1 MKIGILTLPLHT
13 NYGGILQAYALQTV
27 LERMG
32 HEVKV
37 IDVDRTA
44 RLKWYKAPFTISKR
58 ILNKMNGCDVPVL
71 MERELNRRKMEA
83 EQYTKMFV
91 STHIKELHVKSLDD
105 LKEADFDA
113 IVVGSDQ
120 IWRPKYINKF
130 VKKGAVEQ
138 VFLSFAH
145 EWKVKKVAYAASF
158 GTEKWEF
165 SKAETQRCKPYAKLF
180 DAVSVREVTAVGLCA
195 QHLQISA
202 QHVLDPTMLLRS
214 EDYINLLSETEK
226 NETHKLVTYVLDRT
240 DDKEACITFIS
251 KRLNAVPH
259 ELNLAGLL
267 SNGASVQL
275 PVENWLAGIMN
286 AECVITDSF
295 HACVFSI
302 LFNKPFVVL
311 VNKERG
317 ASRFHSL
324 LAMFKQEHRIVDG
337 TLSEQ
342 DLPNVLSNP
351 DCDLTRAR
359 AHSVSFLKE
368 ALK

>member
-32 HEVKV
+32 HEVVV

-44 RLKWYKAPFTISKR
+44 RLKWYKAPFTICKR
-58 ILNKMNGCDVPVL
+58 ILEKMRGGKVPVF
-71 MERELNRRKMEA
+71 MERKLNKKRKRA
-83 EQYTKMFV
+83 EQYTNKFINKHV
-91 STHIKELHVKSLDD
+91 NKFHVKSLDD
-105 LKEADFDA
+105 LKESDFDA

-120 IWRPKYINKF
+120 IWRPKYIKLF
-130 VKKGAVEQ
+130 VNNGAVEQ
-138 VFLSFAH
+138 AFLSFAH
-145 EWKVKKVAYAASF
+145 KWAIKKIAYAASF
-158 GTEKWEF
+158 GTDEWEL
-165 SKAETQRCKPYAKLF
+165 SEEETLRCKPYAKLF
-180 DAVSVREVTAVGLCA
+180 DAVSVREISAVELCA
-195 QHLQISA
+195 KHLQISA
-202 QHVLDPTMLLRS
+202 QQVLDPTMLLRS
-214 EDYINLLSETEK
+214 EDYCNLLSEEEK
-226 NETHKLVTYVLDRT
+226 NESHKLVTYVLDRT